1 MGASVAG
8 ASGGQV
14 MPGLGL
20 TAGAEGAPGTWRH
33 GQSQE
38 RAAFWNALRGRR
50 TGWPSQERA
59 AFWNALRGRRTGWP
73 SAGAHLHPHE
83 LGPDCLSSFARAALC
98 PNFTQ
103 RRKLPSPCL

>member
-14 MPGLGL
+14 TPGLGL

-50 TGWPSQERA
+50 TGWPS
-59 AFWNALRGRRTGWP
+59 
-73 SAGAHLHPHE
+73 AGAHLHPHK

-103 RRKLPSPCL
+103 RRKLPAPCL